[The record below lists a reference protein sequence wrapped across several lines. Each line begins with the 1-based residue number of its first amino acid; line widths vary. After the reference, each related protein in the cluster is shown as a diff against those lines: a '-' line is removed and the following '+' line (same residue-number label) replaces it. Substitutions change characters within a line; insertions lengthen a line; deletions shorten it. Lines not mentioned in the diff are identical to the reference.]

1 MSAEN
6 DKNKPNEHG
15 SGLRPFDGA
24 SPKVIVTRRLPR
36 DIEQRLSALF
46 KAQLR
51 TPDIAMSEAELKDAV
66 QQCDVLVPT
75 VTDAISK
82 DIIAAAGPR
91 LKMIANFGAG
101 TDHIDVRAAYN
112 RGILVT
118 NTPGVLTEDT
128 ADLTL
133 ALILAVPRRLVEGDR
148 LTRSGGFHG
157 WTPTGLLGHRVRGKR
172 LGIIGM
178 GRIGQAV
185 ARRAHAFGLE
195 VHYHNRRP
203 VSAPIEEELNASYW
217 GNLDAMLPHIDILS
231 INCPLTPA
239 TTHLMNAKRLSLLSP
254 DSYIVNTA
262 RGGIIDEAAL
272 AAALAS
278 QQIGGAGLDVY
289 SAEPRVHPKLL
300 ELPNVVLAPHIGS
313 ATHESRQEMGEKVLI
328 NIRAFMDHHR
338 CPDRVLPPRERPAR
352 AS

>member
-1 MSAEN
+1 MSV
-6 DKNKPNEHG
+6 DHPNAR
-15 SGLRPFDGA
+15 SPFDGT
-24 SPKVIVTRRLPR
+24 PKVIVTRRLP
-36 DIEQRLSALF
+36 DEIERRLSDLF
-46 KAQLR
+46 NADLR
-51 TPDIAMSEAELKDAV
+51 TDDTPMTDDELKRAV
-66 QQCDVLVPT
+66 QECDVLVPT
-75 VTDAISK
+75 VTDAITA

-101 TDHIDVRAAYN
+101 TDHIDVRAAYD
-112 RGILVT
+112 RGIFVT

-148 LTRSGGFHG
+148 LTRAGGFDG
-157 WTPTGLLGHRVRGKR
+157 WAPTAHLGHRVRGKR

-203 VSAPIEEELNASYW
+203 VSAPIEDGLAATFWAE
-217 GNLDAMLPHIDILS
+217 LDAMLPHIDILS

-239 TTHLMNAKRLSLLSP
+239 TRNLMNAERLALMSA

-272 AAALAS
+272 AAALQAR
-278 QQIGGAGLDVY
+278 QISGAGLDVY
-289 SAEPRVHPKLL
+289 ADEPAVHPALL
-300 ELPNVVLAPHIGS
+300 NLPNVVLAPHIGS
-313 ATHESRQEMGEKVLI
+313 ATHESRLEMGEKVLI
-328 NIRAFMDHHR
+328 NIHAFMDHHR
-338 CPDRVLPPRERPAR
+338 CPDRVLPPRDSLPR

>member
-1 MSAEN
+1 MRLKSVHYGMSTDHA
-6 DKNKPNEHG
+6 PAH
-15 SGLRPFDGA
+15 SPFDGP
-24 SPKVIVTRRLPR
+24 PKVIVTRRLPGE
-36 DIEQRLSALF
+36 IEQRLSDLF
-46 KAQLR
+46 NAKLR
-51 TPDIAMSEAELKDAV
+51 REDTAMSADELKQAV
-66 QQCDVLVPT
+66 QACDVLVPT
-75 VTDAISK
+75 VTDEITA
-82 DIIAAAGPR
+82 DVIAAAGPR

-101 TDHIDVRAAYN
+101 TDHIDVRAAYD
-112 RGILVT
+112 RGIFVT

-148 LTRSGGFHG
+148 LTRAGGFKG

-185 ARRAHAFGLE
+185 ARRAQAFGLE

-203 VSAPIEEELNASYW
+203 VSAPIEEALAATFWAELE
-217 GNLDAMLPHIDILS
+217 AMLPHIDILS
-231 INCPLTPA
+231 INCPLTRSTA
-239 TTHLMNAKRLSLLSP
+239 NLMNSERLSLMSP

-272 AAALAS
+272 AAALAAG
-278 QQIGGAGLDVY
+278 QIGGAGLDVY
-289 SAEPRVHPKLL
+289 ADEPAVHADLL
-300 ELPNVVLAPHIGS
+300 TLPNVVLAPHIGS
-313 ATHESRQEMGEKVLI
+313 ATHESRLEMGEKVLI
-328 NIRAFMDHHR
+328 NIHAFMDHHR
-338 CPDRVLPPRERPAR
+338 CPDRVLPPRDSLPR